1 MDDMM
6 TSNRR
11 RHRQGLTNKLL
22 MSARDA
28 ARQLR
33 GRLTRSNRGQGTYC
47 SHFSIWACLET
58 RNPVLSLTFILNY
71 IPDASGQ

>member
-1 MDDMM
+1 
-6 TSNRR
+6 
-11 RHRQGLTNKLL
+11 

-33 GRLTRSNRGQGTYC
+33 GRLTARVVTGDRERIA
-47 SHFSIWACLET
+47 HFSIWACLET